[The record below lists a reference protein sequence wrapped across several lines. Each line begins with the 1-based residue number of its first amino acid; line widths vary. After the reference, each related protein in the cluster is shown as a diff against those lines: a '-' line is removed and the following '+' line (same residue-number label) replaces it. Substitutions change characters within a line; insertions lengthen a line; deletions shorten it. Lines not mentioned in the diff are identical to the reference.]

1 MADGV
6 DRILEQWARERP
18 ELDTQPMGVFGRV
31 YRIAKASGA
40 AVEQTYARFGISRG
54 DFDVLATL
62 RRSGSPFTLSPSA
75 LTASLMLT
83 SGGVTGR
90 LDRLDRLGLATRS
103 PDPSDRRGLLV
114 TLTPEGRTVI
124 DQAVAAGLETQHE
137 LLAGLPEA
145 KRRQLDTLLRQ
156 LLAAVATP
164 PG

>member
-6 DRILEQWARERP
+6 DRILEQWAQERP
-18 ELDTQPMGVFGRV
+18 DLDTEAMGVFGRI
-31 YRIAKASGA
+31 YRIARASGD
-40 AVEQTYARFGISRG
+40 AVERTYARFGISRA

-62 RRSGSPFTLSPSA
+62 RRSGPPFTLSPSA

-114 TLTPEGRTVI
+114 TLTPAGRKVI
-124 DQAVAAGLETQHE
+124 DQAVAAGLQTQRQM
-137 LLAGLPEA
+137 LDGLPA
-145 KRRQLDTLLRQ
+145 SKRRQLDALLRQ
-156 LLAAVATP
+156 LLASVTAP
-164 PG
+164 